1 MDTEKAKRA
10 LRAIVALREA
20 MAEAEAATADLDEA
34 EVAEVTAAADTEL
47 PETDPEAA
55 EEIEEAAEHLDDAAD
70 DLTAAA
76 DRAAEILAE
85 LEADVE
91 EEIEDRPA
99 PPVADVST
107 TTDIIPPT
115 QEPPRAGHF
124 WFKKLRIG
132 AE

>member
-20 MAEAEAATADLDEA
+20 MAEAEAATQDLDEA
-34 EVAEVTAAADTEL
+34 EVAEVTAAADTTL

-55 EEIEEAAEHLDDAAD
+55 EEIEAAAEHLDEAAD

-85 LEADVE
+85 LEEEAVE
-91 EEIEDRPA
+91 EETESPVVVAEEIPIPDQAAPRP
-99 PPVADVST
+99 T
-107 TTDIIPPT
+107 
-115 QEPPRAGHF
+115 HF
-124 WFKKLRIG
+124 WFKKFKMG